1 MLRSVVEIKDD
12 VMEELF
18 VYAVLYVVGYDKYN
32 EYQETLD
39 RLFINE
45 PSNNEL
51 LHLEEMEC
59 KDAMLHLI

>member
-32 EYQETLD
+32 E
-39 RLFINE
+39 
-45 PSNNEL
+45 
-51 LHLEEMEC
+51 
-59 KDAMLHLI
+59 